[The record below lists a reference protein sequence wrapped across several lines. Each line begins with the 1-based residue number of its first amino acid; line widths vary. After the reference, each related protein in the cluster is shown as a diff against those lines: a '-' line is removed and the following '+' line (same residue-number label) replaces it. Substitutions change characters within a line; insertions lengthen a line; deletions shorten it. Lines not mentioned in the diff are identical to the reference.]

1 MTRQVARERLA
12 DLQREAARGRGK
24 YHPPAHCSRRIAPL
38 PEDEFLV
45 FVVLAGRPAW
55 VLTFAAGYGT
65 LSSAVVL
72 AWPAIRAVRRREG
85 AGDDDSGGTGLLGRG
100 HLHGRRDDP
109 ADDQSRRS

>member
-1 MTRQVARERLA
+1 MARQVARERIA
-12 DLQREAARGRGK
+12 DLQREAARARGK
-24 YHPPAHCSRRIAPL
+24 YHPPTHYSRRIVPL

-45 FVVLAGRPAW
+45 VVVLARRADR

-109 ADDQSRRS
+109 ADDQSRRA